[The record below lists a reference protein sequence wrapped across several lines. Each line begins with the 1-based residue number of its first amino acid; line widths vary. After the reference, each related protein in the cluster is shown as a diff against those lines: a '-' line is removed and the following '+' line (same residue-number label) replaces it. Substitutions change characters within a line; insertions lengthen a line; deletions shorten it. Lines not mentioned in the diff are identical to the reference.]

1 MYRFGKNWAKNQCR
15 TLSFYLPYTPT
26 KLILNYSENEATTQ
40 AIYCFSKALVL
51 DPADVDALWDRSFL
65 HKQLGRSADAIA
77 GFTKI
82 LELMPHHFK
91 VINEL
96 TQLYRVQ
103 GKTKEAIQMYE
114 DAIIY
119 HTNNMDE
126 EDEEEDAEDED
137 DEFSDKLG
145 YSEINML
152 SELYLILNDYRRA
165 LDTIKTGLRHV
176 QKRQNETWWVDR
188 TDDDDEYL
196 EEDESRTD
204 FPIELRVRMGVC
216 RVYLNQVRLATVSF
230 SEFNYFAF

>member
-1 MYRFGKNWAKNQCR
+1 M
-15 TLSFYLPYTPT
+15 
-26 KLILNYSENEATTQ
+26 
-40 AIYCFSKALVL
+40 L
-51 DPADVDALWDRSFL
+51 DPTDVDALWDRSFL

-96 TQLYRVQ
+96 AQLYRVQ

-114 DAIIY
+114 EAIVY
-119 HTNNMDE
+119 HNDNMNED
-126 EDEEEDAEDED
+126 EDEENEDEE

-152 SELYLILNDYRRA
+152 SELYLILNDYKKS
-165 LDTIKTGLRHV
+165 LETIKTGLRHI
-176 QKRQNETWWVDR
+176 QKRQSETWWIDR
-188 TDDDDEYL
+188 NDDDEYL
-196 EEDESRTD
+196 EEDEARTD

-216 RVYLNQVRLATVSF
+216 RVYLNQVREATVSEQDLLLHAHDANSLQF
-230 SEFNYFAF
+230 F

>member
-1 MYRFGKNWAKNQCR
+1 MK
-15 TLSFYLPYTPT
+15 
-26 KLILNYSENEATTQ
+26 Q
-40 AIYCFSKALVL
+40 AIYCFTKALLL
-51 DPADVDALWDRSFL
+51 DPSDVDALWDRSFL

-96 TQLYRVQ
+96 AQLYRVQ
-103 GKTKEAIQMYE
+103 GKTKEAIKMYE
-114 DAIIY
+114 DAIVY
-119 HTNNMDE
+119 HSNVDQESDE
-126 EDEEEDAEDED
+126 EDEENE

-152 SELYLILNDYRRA
+152 SELYLILNDYRRC

-176 QKRQNETWWVDR
+176 QHRQNETWWIDH
-188 TDDDDEYL
+188 TDDDGEYL

-216 RVYLNQVRLATVSF
+216 RVYLNQVRLATVSYYYILQMRVIAYTNGF
-230 SEFNYFAF
+230 Y